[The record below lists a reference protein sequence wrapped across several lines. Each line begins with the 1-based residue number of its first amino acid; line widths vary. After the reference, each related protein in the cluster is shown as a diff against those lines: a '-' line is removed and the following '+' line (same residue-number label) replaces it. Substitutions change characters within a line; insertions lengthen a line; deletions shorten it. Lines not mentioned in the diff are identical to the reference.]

1 MTKINKL
8 PYSLCLIFLLVSS
21 QLLSEKLI
29 LDPKQILNI
38 YTGELYNSQIL
49 VEDRLIIKIDKDL
62 SGKYKNVRLV
72 DLSRLTL
79 IPGLMDSHVHLIGNT
94 KLKGYESIG
103 ESSYLSTIYG
113 VDNAKKT
120 LLAGFTTV
128 RNVGAGNYAD
138 VALKQAIDRGLVSG
152 PTMIVSGPALGITGG
167 HCDSNIL
174 SYDYEHKSQGV
185 ADGPWEVRKMVR
197 KNRKYGANLIKF
209 CATGG
214 VMSKNTNVNNKQY
227 TLEEMQAIVD
237 EAHSHGMKV
246 AAHAHGLEGIK
257 TAIIA
262 GVDSIE
268 HASYIDDETIELS
281 KQKGTYLSM
290 DIYVSDF
297 ILGEGKDQGI
307 LEESLQK
314 ERVVGK
320 IQRQNFRKS
329 VNANAKISFGTDAG
343 IYPHGKN
350 AIQFK
355 YMVEWGMT
363 PLQAI
368 QASTIKTAELFG
380 LANIGNLKEG
390 FEADIVGVEGN
401 PLEDIT
407 VLEDVSFVMKD
418 GVIFKQ

>member
-1 MTKINKL
+1 MKKINKL
-8 PYSLCLIFLLVSS
+8 SLTICLVCLLVSS
-21 QLLSEKLI
+21 QLFSEKLI
-29 LDPKQILNI
+29 LSPKQILDVN
-38 YTGELYNSQIL
+38 TGELYQSQIL
-49 VEDRLIIKIDKDL
+49 VEDKVIIKIDKDL
-62 SGKYKNVRLV
+62 SKKYRDIKLV
-72 DLSRLTL
+72 NLPELTL

-138 VALKQAIDRGLVSG
+138 VALKQAIDRNLVLG

-174 SYDYEHKSQGV
+174 PYDYDYKSQGV

-268 HASYIDDETIELS
+268 HASYIDDETIELA
-281 KQKGTYLSM
+281 KQRGTYLSM
-290 DIYVSDF
+290 DVYVSDF

-320 IQRQNFRKS
+320 VQRQNFKKS
-329 VNANAKISFGTDAG
+329 VKANAKISFGTDAG

-368 QASTIKTAELFG
+368 QASTINTAELFG
-380 LANIGNLKEG
+380 VSNIGNINEG
-390 FEADIVGVEGN
+390 FEADIIGIKGN

-407 VLEDVSFVMKD
+407 VLENVTFVMKD

>member
-1 MTKINKL
+1 MKKINKL
-8 PYSLCLIFLLVSS
+8 SLTICLVCLLVSS
-21 QLLSEKLI
+21 QLFSEKLI
-29 LDPKQILNI
+29 LSPKQILDVN
-38 YTGELYNSQIL
+38 TGELYESQIL
-49 VEDRLIIKIDKDL
+49 VEDKVIIKIDKDL
-62 SGKYKNVRLV
+62 SKKYRDIKLINLPE
-72 DLSRLTL
+72 LTL

-138 VALKQAIDRGLVSG
+138 VALKQAIDRNLILG

-174 SYDYEHKSQGV
+174 PYDYDYKSQGV

-268 HASYIDDETIELS
+268 HASYIDDETIELA
-281 KQKGTYLSM
+281 KQRGTYLSM
-290 DIYVSDF
+290 DVYVSDF

-320 IQRQNFRKS
+320 VQRQNFQKS
-329 VNANAKISFGTDAG
+329 VKANAKISFGTDAG

-368 QASTIKTAELFG
+368 QASTVNTAELFG
-380 LANIGNLKEG
+380 LANIGNINEG
-390 FEADIVGVEGN
+390 FEADIIGIKGN

-407 VLEDVSFVMKD
+407 VLEDVTFVMKD

>member
-1 MTKINKL
+1 MKKINKL
-8 PYSLCLIFLLVSS
+8 PYTFCLVCLFVSS
-21 QLLSEKLI
+21 HLFSEKLI
-29 LDPKQILNI
+29 LNPKQILDVN
-38 YTGELYNSQIL
+38 TGELYRSQIL
-49 VEDRLIIKIDKDL
+49 VEDKKIIKIDRDL
-62 SGKYKNVRLV
+62 SKKYKGIRFI
-72 DLSRLTL
+72 DLPRLTL

-94 KLKGYESIG
+94 KLKGYESIS

-138 VALKQAIDRGLVSG
+138 VALKQAIDRNLVSG

-174 SYDYEHKSQGV
+174 PYDYDHKSQGV

-214 VMSKNTNVNNKQY
+214 VMSKNTNVNNRQY

-257 TAIIA
+257 TAILA

-268 HASYIDDETIELS
+268 HASYIDDETIELA
-281 KQKGTYLSM
+281 KKNGTYLSM

-297 ILGEGKDQGI
+297 ILGEGKNQGI

-320 IQRQNFRKS
+320 IQRQNFRRS
-329 VNANAKISFGTDAG
+329 VKANAKLSFGTDAG

-368 QASTIKTAELFG
+368 QAATIKSAELFG
-380 LANIGNLKEG
+380 LVDIGDLQEG

-407 VLEDVSFVMKD
+407 ILEDVFFVMKD

>member
-174 SYDYEHKSQGV
+174 PYDYEHKSQGV

-407 VLEDVSFVMKD
+407 VLENVSFVMKD

>member
-174 SYDYEHKSQGV
+174 PYDYEHKSQGV

-390 FEADIVGVEGN
+390 FEADIAGVEGN

-407 VLEDVSFVMKD
+407 VLENVSFVMKD